1 MYYFFLDASALV
13 KRYHQE
19 TGSVVVNHLLNQLL
33 DSAPERVAVSPLVLF
48 ETIAVLTR
56 HRSAGR
62 IPDALF
68 QRAAARVLL
77 EARTMDLQSVDNDVI
92 LASIPLISRHNINA
106 SDALYLHQ
114 ALDLHRL
121 LRLMEH
127 KLVLL
132 ASNRRLLRAAEKE
145 GLAVL
150 NPEEAKTT
158 DADVFLRLQGEIG
171 EITETP
177 EA

>member
-1 MYYFFLDASALV
+1 VYYFFLDASALA

-19 TGSVVVNHLLNQLL
+19 TGSDLVNHLLDELL
-33 DSAPERVAVSPLVLF
+33 DSAPERVAVSPLVLS

-56 HRSAGR
+56 HCNAGR
-62 IPDALF
+62 IPGALF

-77 EARTMDLQSVDNDVI
+77 EARVMDLQSVDNDVI

-114 ALDLHRL
+114 ALNLHHL

-127 KLVLL
+127 ELVLL
-132 ASNRRLLRAAEKE
+132 ASDQRLLRAAEKE

-150 NPEEAKTT
+150 NPEEAKTA
-158 DADVFLRLQGEIG
+158 DVDVFLRPEETG

-177 EA
+177 KP